1 MVEAG
6 GTVRALAANKG
17 GKMLGPVRY
26 RIVGMIFL
34 LALINHIDRANIS
47 IAAPVMIREL
57 GWNEAQFGVI
67 FSAFLW
73 GYMTIQLP
81 GGYLTD
87 RFGGRLIPW
96 LCLGWSMAT
105 LLTPLGA
112 AAFPLMLALRYL
124 VGGFEAP
131 IVPAMS
137 AANAAWVPRHEL
149 ARAQTVIPAALNGGI
164 MIGYP
169 LVTAITVECGW
180 PWVFYLCGGVGII
193 WAFGWLWVAR
203 SRPEEHPSITSEEL
217 AYIQAERVQ
226 PTTEHDGWSEVLRSP
241 RVWALVLSYT
251 VWVYNMW
258 LMASWLPSYLVR
270 GRGFSVG
277 EMGVWGGAITGA
289 ALVGTIG
296 GGWLSDQLLRY
307 GHSVDRARKIFPLV
321 SMLIGVPFMV
331 LGVTVESAWLC
342 VALLMGARLFNDAAI
357 SGYMSLP
364 TEMSPRHLGAI
375 WGCMSTFGSLAGIIA
390 SMLAGY
396 QVATT
401 GNWALPFYTSAGGI
415 TIAALI
421 MAVGVSAQPLFTQE
435 LTSPRVVQP
444 EPVVH

>member
-1 MVEAG
+1 MF
-6 GTVRALAANKG
+6 
-17 GKMLGPVRY
+17 GPVRY
-26 RIVGMIFL
+26 RIVGLIFL

-73 GYMTIQLP
+73 GYLTIQLP

-96 LCLGWSMAT
+96 LCLGWSVAT

-112 AAFPLMLALRYL
+112 AGFPLMLTLRYF

-169 LVTAITVECGW
+169 LVTAITLKFGW
-180 PWVFYLCGGVGII
+180 PWVFYLCGGIGIA
-193 WAFGWLWVAR
+193 WAFLWLRLAA
-203 SRPEEHPSITSEEL
+203 SRPEEHPAVTREEL
-217 AYIQAERVQ
+217 AYIQVERVK
-226 PTTEHDGWSEVLRSP
+226 PATKHDGWGEVLRSP
-241 RVWALVLSYT
+241 RVWALAASYT
-251 VWVYNMW
+251 LWVYNMW

-277 EMGVWGGAITGA
+277 EMGIWGGAITGA
-289 ALVGTIG
+289 ALVGTVI
-296 GGWLSDQLLRY
+296 GGWLSDLLLRH
-307 GHSVDRARKIFPLV
+307 GHSADRARKTLPLI
-321 SMLIGVPFMV
+321 SMLLGVPFLV
-331 LGVTVESAWLC
+331 LGVSVESGGLC
-342 VALLMGARLFNDAAI
+342 VALLMCARLFNDAAL
-357 SGYMSLP
+357 GGFVTLP

-375 WGCMSTFGSLAGIIA
+375 WGCMSTFGSLAGVVA
-390 SMLAGY
+390 AMLAGY
-396 QVATT
+396 QVTAT
-401 GNWALPFYTSAGGI
+401 GNWALPFYTAAGCI
-415 TIAALI
+415 VVASVI
-421 MAVGVSAQPLFTQE
+421 MALGVSAQPLFAE
-435 LTSPRVVQP
+435 EP
-444 EPVVH
+444 EHVGAVRPASVMH

>member
-1 MVEAG
+1 
-6 GTVRALAANKG
+6 
-17 GKMLGPVRY
+17 MLGPVRY
-26 RIVGMIFL
+26 RIIGLIFL

-73 GYMTIQLP
+73 GYLTIQLP

-96 LCLGWSMAT
+96 LCLGWSVAT

-112 AAFPLMLALRYL
+112 AGFPLMLTLRYF

-169 LVTAITVECGW
+169 LVTAITLKFGW
-180 PWVFYLCGGVGII
+180 PWVFYLCGGIGVA
-193 WAFGWLWVAR
+193 WAFLWLGLAA
-203 SRPEEHPSITSEEL
+203 SRPEEHPAVTPAEL
-217 AYIQAERVQ
+217 TYIQSERVQ
-226 PTTEHDGWSEVLRSP
+226 PATEHDGWGEVLRSP
-241 RVWALVLSYT
+241 RVWALAFSYT
-251 VWVYNMW
+251 LWVYNMW

-277 EMGVWGGAITGA
+277 EMGIWGGAITGA
-289 ALVGTIG
+289 ALVGTVV
-296 GGWLSDQLLRY
+296 GGWLSDLILRY
-307 GHSVDRARKIFPLV
+307 GHSADRARKTLPLV
-321 SMLIGVPFMV
+321 SMLLGVPFMV
-331 LGVTVESAWLC
+331 LGVSVESGGLC

-357 SGYMSLP
+357 GGFMSLP
-364 TEMSPRHLGAI
+364 TEMSPRHIGAI
-375 WGCMSTFGSLAGIIA
+375 WGCMSTFGSLAGVVA
-390 SMLAGY
+390 AMLAGY
-396 QVATT
+396 QVTAT
-401 GNWALPFYTSAGGI
+401 GNWALPFYTAAGCI
-415 TIAALI
+415 IVAAVI
-421 MAVGVSAQPLFTQE
+421 MALGVSAQPLFAE
-435 LTSPRVVQP
+435 EPERVGAVRP
-444 EPVVH
+444 ASVAH

>member
-1 MVEAG
+1 
-6 GTVRALAANKG
+6 
-17 GKMLGPVRY
+17 MLGPVRY
-26 RIVGMIFL
+26 RIVGLIFL

-96 LCLGWSMAT
+96 LCLGWSVAT

-112 AAFPLMLALRYL
+112 AGFPFMLVLRYL

-169 LVTAITVECGW
+169 LVTAITLKFGW
-180 PWVFYLCGGVGII
+180 PWVFYLCGGIGIA
-193 WAFGWLWVAR
+193 WAFLWLWLAA
-203 SRPEEHPSITSEEL
+203 SRPEEHPAVTPEEL
-217 AYIQAERVQ
+217 AYIQAERVK
-226 PTTEHDGWSEVLRSP
+226 PATKHDGWGEVLRSP
-241 RVWALVLSYT
+241 RVWALAFSYT
-251 VWVYNMW
+251 LWVYNMW

-277 EMGVWGGAITGA
+277 EMGLWGGAITGA
-289 ALVGTIG
+289 ALVGTVF
-296 GGWLSDQLLRY
+296 GGWLSDLLLRQ
-307 GHSVDRARKIFPLV
+307 GHSADRARKTFPLS

-331 LGVTVESAWLC
+331 LGVSVESGGLC
-342 VALLMGARLFNDAAI
+342 VALLMCARLFNDAAL
-357 SGYMSLP
+357 GGFMSLP
-364 TEMSPRHLGAI
+364 TEMSPKHIGAI
-375 WGCMSTFGSLAGIIA
+375 WGCMSTFGSLAGVVA
-390 SMLAGY
+390 AMLAGY
-396 QVATT
+396 QVTAT
-401 GNWALPFYTSAGGI
+401 GNWALPFYTAAGSI
-415 TIAALI
+415 FVAALI
-421 MAVGVSAQPLFTQE
+421 MAFGVSAQPLFSE
-435 LTSPRVVQP
+435 EPARVAAARP
-444 EPVVH
+444 EPVMH